1 MIISRQDSKSSSAC
15 TTPNPLPF
23 PILTPERPQIS
34 YAAISK
40 MMEQYH
46 HLDSARNEAT
56 SFLKQFCDHVSH
68 LFKLLKLEKRDEPSN
83 ESSND
88 SSDNLDHGDISQC
101 LFSFENGI
109 YELALKALDHFKDK
123 DLKAVVSSE
132 EDNKANLLHLAAMNG
147 WVDMIETLI
156 KKHGFDPMSKDTL
169 ENVSLHYSTI
179 FSE

>member
-1 MIISRQDSKSSSAC
+1 MIISRQDSKSSSA

-23 PILTPERPQIS
+23 PILTPEQPQMF

-88 SSDNLDHGDISQC
+88 SSDDLDHGNISQC

-109 YELALKALDHFKDK
+109 YSLALKALDHFKDK

-132 EDNKANLLHLAAMNG
+132 EDNKANLLHHAAMNG

-156 KKHGFDPMSKDTL
+156 KKHGFDP
-169 ENVSLHYSTI
+169 NVQRHFGKCVSSLFYH
-179 FSE
+179 F